1 MDLNS
6 PEFYTL
12 AFVVAMALVAMLM
25 GNRDKGQASTHIFQ
39 LITSPVE
46 GDDGSFDEGSSDDDK
61 LLMRNEGNGK
71 VLIYRQGMT
80 LGAEETINLVFTIRD
95 DECNILEKKG
105 VKRRGVVGTPV
116 QGQVTVKCLRPIKYR
131 IRYESQVTS
140 RWASFTYDAAS
151 SQEKQVSLNY

>member
-25 GNRDKGQASTHIFQ
+25 GTRDKGQASTHIFQ
-39 LITSPVE
+39 LMTSPVE
-46 GDDGSFDEGSSDDDK
+46 GDDESVEDDK

-71 VLIYRQGMT
+71 VLICRQGMT
-80 LGAEETINLVFTIRD
+80 LGDEETINLVFTIRD

-131 IRYESQVTS
+131 VRYESQVTS
-140 RWASFTYDAAS
+140 RWASFTFDAAS
-151 SQEKQVSLNY
+151 TQEKQVSLNY

>member
-25 GNRDKGQASTHIFQ
+25 GTRDKGQASTHIFQ
-39 LITSPVE
+39 LVTMPIE
-46 GDDGSFDEGSSDDDK
+46 GDDDSSEDDK

-71 VLIYRQGMT
+71 VLICRQGMT
-80 LGAEETINLVFTIRD
+80 LGDEETINLVFTIRD

-105 VKRRGVVGTPV
+105 VKRRGAVGAPV

-131 IRYESQVTS
+131 VRYESQVTS
-140 RWASFTYDAAS
+140 RWASFTFDAAS

>member
-12 AFVVAMALVAMLM
+12 AFVVAMALVALLM
-25 GNRDKGQASTHIFQ
+25 GTRDKGQASTHIVQ

-46 GDDGSFDEGSSDDDK
+46 ADDEPVDDDE
-61 LLMRNEGNGK
+61 LLMRHEGNGK
-71 VLIYRQGMT
+71 VLICRQGMT
-80 LGAEETINLVFTIRD
+80 LGAEETINLVITIRD

-105 VKRRGVVGTPV
+105 VKRRGMVGEPV
-116 QGQVTVKCLRPIKYR
+116 KGQVTVKCLRPIKYR
-131 IRYESQVTS
+131 VRYESQVTS

-151 SQEKQVSLNY
+151 SQEKRVSLNY

>member
-25 GNRDKGQASTHIFQ
+25 GTRDKGQASTHIFQ
-39 LITSPVE
+39 LMTSPVE
-46 GDDGSFDEGSSDDDK
+46 GDDESADDDK

-71 VLIYRQGMT
+71 VLIHRQGMT
-80 LGAEETINLVFTIRD
+80 LGDEETINLVFTIRD

-105 VKRRGVVGTPV
+105 VKRRGVVGVPV
-116 QGQVTVKCLRPIKYR
+116 QGQVTVKCLRPIKYHV
-131 IRYESQVTS
+131 RYESQVTS
-140 RWASFTYDAAS
+140 RWASFTFDAAS
-151 SQEKQVSLNY
+151 TQEKQVSLNY

>member
-25 GNRDKGQASTHIFQ
+25 GTRDKGQASTHIFQ
-39 LITSPVE
+39 LMTSPVE
-46 GDDGSFDEGSSDDDK
+46 GDDESVDDDK

-71 VLIYRQGMT
+71 VLIHRQGMT
-80 LGAEETINLVFTIRD
+80 LGDEETINLVFTIRD

-131 IRYESQVTS
+131 VRYESQVTS
-140 RWASFTYDAAS
+140 RWASFTFDAAS
-151 SQEKQVSLNY
+151 TQEKQVSLNY

>member
-25 GNRDKGQASTHIFQ
+25 GTRDKGQASTHIFQ
-39 LITSPVE
+39 MVTSPVE
-46 GDDGSFDEGSSDDDK
+46 GDDESIDDDK
-61 LLMRNEGNGK
+61 LQMRNEGNGK
-71 VLIYRQGMT
+71 VLIHRQGMT
-80 LGAEETINLVFTIRD
+80 LGDEETINLVFTIRD

-116 QGQVTVKCLRPIKYR
+116 QGQVTVKCLRPIKYHV
-131 IRYESQVTS
+131 RYESQVTS
-140 RWASFTYDAAS
+140 RWASFTFDAAS
-151 SQEKQVSLNY
+151 SQEKLVLLNY

>member
-25 GNRDKGQASTHIFQ
+25 GTRDKGQASTHIFQ
-39 LITSPVE
+39 MVTSPVE
-46 GDDGSFDEGSSDDDK
+46 GDDESIDDDK

-71 VLIYRQGMT
+71 VLIHRQGMT
-80 LGAEETINLVFTIRD
+80 LGDEETINLVFTIRD

-105 VKRRGVVGTPV
+105 VKRRGVVGVPV
-116 QGQVTVKCLRPIKYR
+116 QGQVTVKCLRPIKYHV
-131 IRYESQVTS
+131 RYESHVTS
-140 RWASFTYDAAS
+140 RWASFTFDAAS

>member
-25 GNRDKGQASTHIFQ
+25 GTRDKGQASTHIFQ
-39 LITSPVE
+39 LMTSLLE
-46 GDDGSFDEGSSDDDK
+46 DDESSDDDK

-71 VLIYRQGMT
+71 VFIYRQGMT
-80 LGAEETINLVFTIRD
+80 LGDEETINLAFTIRD

-131 IRYESQVTS
+131 VRYESQVTS
-140 RWASFTYDAAS
+140 RWASFTFDAAS
-151 SQEKQVSLNY
+151 SQEKEVSLNY

>member
-25 GNRDKGQASTHIFQ
+25 GTRDKGQASTHIFQ
-39 LITSPVE
+39 LVTSPVE
-46 GDDGSFDEGSSDDDK
+46 GDDESIDDDK

-71 VLIYRQGMT
+71 VLIHRQGLN
-80 LGAEETINLVFTIRD
+80 LGDEETINLVFTIRD

-131 IRYESQVTS
+131 VRYESQVTS
-140 RWASFTYDAAS
+140 RWASFTFDTAS

>member
-25 GNRDKGQASTHIFQ
+25 GTRDKGQASTHIFQ
-39 LITSPVE
+39 LMTSPLE
-46 GDDGSFDEGSSDDDK
+46 DDESSDDDK

-71 VLIYRQGMT
+71 VLIHRQGMT
-80 LGAEETINLVFTIRD
+80 LGDEETINLVFTIRD

-131 IRYESQVTS
+131 VRYESQVTS
-140 RWASFTYDAAS
+140 RWASFTFDAAS
-151 SQEKQVSLNY
+151 SQEKQVLLNY

>member
-25 GNRDKGQASTHIFQ
+25 GTRDKGQASTHIFQ
-39 LITSPVE
+39 LVTSPVE
-46 GDDGSFDEGSSDDDK
+46 GDDESIDDDK
-61 LLMRNEGNGK
+61 LQLRNEGNGK
-71 VLIYRQGMT
+71 VLIHRQGMT
-80 LGAEETINLVFTIRD
+80 LGDEETINLVFTIRD

-131 IRYESQVTS
+131 VRYESQVTS
-140 RWASFTYDAAS
+140 RWASFTFDAAS
-151 SQEKQVSLNY
+151 TQEKQVSLNY

>member
-25 GNRDKGQASTHIFQ
+25 GTRDNGQASTHIFQ
-39 LITSPVE
+39 LMTSPVE
-46 GDDGSFDEGSSDDDK
+46 GDDESADDDK
-61 LLMRNEGNGK
+61 LQMRNEGNGK
-71 VLIYRQGMT
+71 VLIHRQGMT
-80 LGAEETINLVFTIRD
+80 LGDEETINLVFTIRD

-105 VKRRGVVGTPV
+105 VKRRGAVGTPV

-131 IRYESQVTS
+131 VRYESQVTS
-140 RWASFTYDAAS
+140 RWASFTFDAAS

>member
-25 GNRDKGQASTHIFQ
+25 GTRDKGQASTHIFQ
-39 LITSPVE
+39 LVTSPVE
-46 GDDGSFDEGSSDDDK
+46 GDDESIDDDK

-80 LGAEETINLVFTIRD
+80 LGDEETINLVFTIRD

-105 VKRRGVVGTPV
+105 VKRRGAVGTPV

-131 IRYESQVTS
+131 VRYESQVTS
-140 RWASFTYDAAS
+140 RWASFTFDAAS

>member
-25 GNRDKGQASTHIFQ
+25 GTRDKGQASTHIFQ
-39 LITSPVE
+39 LVTSPVE
-46 GDDGSFDEGSSDDDK
+46 GDDESIDDDK
-61 LLMRNEGNGK
+61 LQMRNEGNGK
-71 VLIYRQGMT
+71 VLIHRQGMT
-80 LGAEETINLVFTIRD
+80 LGDEETINLVFTIRD

-131 IRYESQVTS
+131 VRYESQVTS
-140 RWASFTYDAAS
+140 RWASFTFDAAS
-151 SQEKQVSLNY
+151 TQEKQVSLNY

>member
-25 GNRDKGQASTHIFQ
+25 GTRDKGQASTHIFQ
-39 LITSPVE
+39 MVTSPVE
-46 GDDGSFDEGSSDDDK
+46 GDDESIDDDK
-61 LLMRNEGNGK
+61 LQMRNEGNGK
-71 VLIYRQGMT
+71 VLIHRQGMT
-80 LGAEETINLVFTIRD
+80 LGDEETINLVFTIRD

-131 IRYESQVTS
+131 VRYESQVTS
-140 RWASFTYDAAS
+140 RWASFTFDAAS
-151 SQEKQVSLNY
+151 TQEKQVSLNY

>member
-25 GNRDKGQASTHIFQ
+25 GTRDKGQASTHIFQ
-39 LITSPVE
+39 LMTSPLE
-46 GDDGSFDEGSSDDDK
+46 DDESSDDDK

-71 VLIYRQGMT
+71 VFIYRQGMT
-80 LGAEETINLVFTIRD
+80 LGDEETINLVFTIRD

-131 IRYESQVTS
+131 VRYESQVTS
-140 RWASFTYDAAS
+140 RWASFTFDAAS
-151 SQEKQVSLNY
+151 TQEKQVFLNY

>member
-25 GNRDKGQASTHIFQ
+25 GTRDKGQASTHIFQ
-39 LITSPVE
+39 MVTSPVE
-46 GDDGSFDEGSSDDDK
+46 GDDESIDDDK

-71 VLIYRQGMT
+71 VLIHRQGMT
-80 LGAEETINLVFTIRD
+80 LGDEETINLVFTIRD

-105 VKRRGVVGTPV
+105 VKRRGVVGVPV
-116 QGQVTVKCLRPIKYR
+116 QGQVTVKCLRPIKYHV
-131 IRYESQVTS
+131 RYESQVTS
-140 RWASFTYDAAS
+140 RWASFTFDAAS

>member
-25 GNRDKGQASTHIFQ
+25 GTRDKGQASTHIFQ
-39 LITSPVE
+39 LMTSPVE
-46 GDDGSFDEGSSDDDK
+46 GDDESADDDK

-71 VLIYRQGMT
+71 VLIHRQGLN
-80 LGAEETINLVFTIRD
+80 LGDEETINLVFTIRD

-131 IRYESQVTS
+131 VRYESQVTS
-140 RWASFTYDAAS
+140 RWASFTFDAAS
-151 SQEKQVSLNY
+151 TQEKQVSLNY

>member
-25 GNRDKGQASTHIFQ
+25 GTRDKGQASTHIFQ
-39 LITSPVE
+39 LVTSPIE
-46 GDDGSFDEGSSDDDK
+46 GDDESIDDDK
-61 LLMRNEGNGK
+61 LQMRNEGNGK
-71 VLIYRQGMT
+71 VLIHRQGMT
-80 LGAEETINLVFTIRD
+80 LGDEETINLVFTIRD

-105 VKRRGVVGTPV
+105 VKRRGVVGVPV

-131 IRYESQVTS
+131 VRYESQVTS
-140 RWASFTYDAAS
+140 RWASFTFDAAS
-151 SQEKQVSLNY
+151 TQEKQVSLNY

>member
-25 GNRDKGQASTHIFQ
+25 GTRDKGQASTHIFQ
-39 LITSPVE
+39 LVTMPIE
-46 GDDGSFDEGSSDDDK
+46 GDDDSSEDDK

-71 VLIYRQGMT
+71 VLICRQGMT
-80 LGAEETINLVFTIRD
+80 LGDEETINLVFTIRD

-105 VKRRGVVGTPV
+105 VKRRGAVGTPV

-131 IRYESQVTS
+131 VRYESQVTS
-140 RWASFTYDAAS
+140 RWASFTFDAAS

>member
-46 GDDGSFDEGSSDDDK
+46 GDDESTDDDT

-105 VKRRGVVGTPV
+105 VKRRGVAGTPV

-131 IRYESQVTS
+131 VRYESQVTS

>member
-25 GNRDKGQASTHIFQ
+25 GTRDKGQASTHIFQ
-39 LITSPVE
+39 LVTSAIE
-46 GDDGSFDEGSSDDDK
+46 GDDESADDDK

-71 VLIYRQGMT
+71 VLICRQGMT
-80 LGAEETINLVFTIRD
+80 LGDEETINLVFTIRD

-105 VKRRGVVGTPV
+105 VKRRGVVGVPV

-131 IRYESQVTS
+131 VRYESQVTS
-140 RWASFTYDAAS
+140 RWASFTFDVAS
-151 SQEKQVSLNY
+151 SQEKQVPLNY

>member
-25 GNRDKGQASTHIFQ
+25 GTRDKGQASTHIFQ
-39 LITSPVE
+39 LMTSPVE
-46 GDDGSFDEGSSDDDK
+46 DDEPADDDK

-80 LGAEETINLVFTIRD
+80 LGDEETINLVFTIRD

-105 VKRRGVVGTPV
+105 VKRRGVVGVPV
-116 QGQVTVKCLRPIKYR
+116 QGQVTVKCLRPIKYHV
-131 IRYESQVTS
+131 RYESQVTS
-140 RWASFTYDAAS
+140 RWASFTFDAAS
-151 SQEKQVSLNY
+151 SQEKQVLLNY

>member
-25 GNRDKGQASTHIFQ
+25 GTRDKGQASTHIFQ
-39 LITSPVE
+39 LMTSPVE
-46 GDDGSFDEGSSDDDK
+46 GDDESVEDDK

-71 VLIYRQGMT
+71 VLICRQGMT
-80 LGAEETINLVFTIRD
+80 LGDEETINLVFTIRD

-105 VKRRGVVGTPV
+105 VKRRGVVGVPV
-116 QGQVTVKCLRPIKYR
+116 QGQVTVKCLRPIKYHV
-131 IRYESQVTS
+131 RYESQVTS
-140 RWASFTYDAAS
+140 RWASFTFDAAS

>member
-25 GNRDKGQASTHIFQ
+25 GTRDKGQASTHIFQ
-39 LITSPVE
+39 MVTSPVE
-46 GDDGSFDEGSSDDDK
+46 GDDESIDDDK
-61 LLMRNEGNGK
+61 LQMRNEGNGK

-80 LGAEETINLVFTIRD
+80 LGDEETINLVFTIRD

-131 IRYESQVTS
+131 VRYESQVTS
-140 RWASFTYDAAS
+140 RWASFTFDAAS
-151 SQEKQVSLNY
+151 TQEKQVSLNY

>member
-25 GNRDKGQASTHIFQ
+25 GTRDKGQASTHIFQ
-39 LITSPVE
+39 LMTSPVE
-46 GDDGSFDEGSSDDDK
+46 GDDESADDDK

-71 VLIYRQGMT
+71 VLIHRQGMT
-80 LGAEETINLVFTIRD
+80 LGDEETINLVFTIRD

-105 VKRRGVVGTPV
+105 VKRRGVVGVPV
-116 QGQVTVKCLRPIKYR
+116 QGQVTVKCLRPIKYHV
-131 IRYESQVTS
+131 RYESQVTS
-140 RWASFTYDAAS
+140 RWASFTFDAAS
-151 SQEKQVSLNY
+151 SQEKQVLLNY